1 MDTKTD
7 TFLYICIAQINY
19 NQMATLQFLY
29 RSKKDK
35 GNLTIR
41 FRHTKNIHYRY
52 VTKIVSEKKYWFT
65 TTGRHKNLS
74 NIATGGD
81 GVVKNHKKDLED
93 IRDKFLLKFTKEFND
108 GVIISK
114 EWFKEALSEIIA
126 IVIDKSEI
134 EKGQKVKEQK
144 ELELLDKEQNDYKTN
159 LVTTAI
165 QRVIEVEYFDKK
177 DSLRLYSQLMAKIVE
192 YQKVNKVKLKTKEV
206 TQDFINLFYG
216 FLVTYFKHRHS
227 TSNKHCKSLTHAVR
241 YQKNAF
247 PNIVEVSHNINNI
260 NYKRLTKSE
269 IRVQKDEIVI
279 PLSFSELDLIH
290 NTEVPERLQD
300 VKKTILF
307 ISEVG
312 LRVSDFNKLTDQN
325 IKTNNQGVKYWGF
338 WNKKT
343 GYDVVLPINK
353 RILKYIDCYDKP
365 KTTFKENDNVIL
377 NKQIKEICE
386 LAGLDEVVRSR
397 KSQSV
402 IVNGKKTRR
411 TISNTY
417 KKHEIITNHSFRRSF
432 ATNYI
437 NVIGAYN
444 VRAVTGHK
452 SDEMLYKYINESAI
466 NDDQITQMSTRMN
479 ENAERLEQKQKEP
492 QLNIVKKVSNQ

>member
-1 MDTKTD
+1 
-7 TFLYICIAQINY
+7 
-19 NQMATLQFLY
+19 MATLQFLY

-35 GNLTIR
+35 GSLTIR
-41 FRHTKNIHYRY
+41 FRHSSNIHYRY
-52 VTKIVSEKKYWFT
+52 ATKIVSNKEYWFT
-65 TTGRHKNLS
+65 TKGKHKNL
-74 NIATGGD
+74 NDIANKGTAE
-81 GVVKNHKKDLED
+81 VKNHKKDLED
-93 IRDKFLLKFTKEFND
+93 IRDKFLLKFTNEFNH

-114 EWFKEALSEIIA
+114 EWFNETLSEIVT

-134 EKGQKVKEQK
+134 EKRQKDKEQK
-144 ELELLDKEQNDYKTN
+144 KLELLDKEQDYYKTN

-177 DSLRLYSQLMAKIVE
+177 DSLRLFSQLMAKIVE
-192 YQKVNKVKLKTKEV
+192 YQKVKRVKLKTKDV
-206 TQDFINLFYG
+206 TQDFINGFYA
-216 FLVTYFKHRHS
+216 FLVTYFKHSHA

-247 PNIVEVSHNINNI
+247 PNTVEVSHNINSVK
-260 NYKRLTKSE
+260 YKRLTKSE
-269 IRVQKDEIVI
+269 IRDRKDEIVI

-290 NTEVPERLQD
+290 HTEVPERLQD

-312 LRVSDFNKLTDQN
+312 LRVSDFNKLTDEN

-343 GYDVVLPINK
+343 GYDVVLPVNQ
-353 RILKYIDCYDKP
+353 RILKYIDCYGKP

-386 LAGLDEVVRSR
+386 IAGIDEVIKSR

-402 IVNGKKTRR
+402 IVNGKSTRR
-411 TISNTY
+411 SISNTY
-417 KKHEIITNHSFRRSF
+417 KKFEIITNHSFRRSF

-437 NVIGAYN
+437 KVIGAYN

-452 SDEMLYKYINESAI
+452 SDEMLYNYINESSI
-466 NDDQITQMSTRMN
+466 NDDQISQMLKGMN
-479 ENAERLEQKQKEP
+479 DNAERLEQKQKEP
-492 QLNIVKKVSNQ
+492 QLNIVKRASS

>member
-1 MDTKTD
+1 
-7 TFLYICIAQINY
+7 
-19 NQMATLQFLY
+19 MATLQFLY

-41 FRHTKNIHYRY
+41 FRHSSNIHYRY
-52 VTKIVSEKKYWFT
+52 ATKIVSNKEYWFNT
-65 TTGRHKNLS
+65 KGKHKNL
-74 NIATGGD
+74 NDIANKGTGE
-81 GVVKNHKKDLED
+81 VKNHKKDLGD
-93 IRDKFLLKFTKEFND
+93 IRDKFLLKFTNEFNK

-114 EWFKEALSEIIA
+114 EWFNETLSEIVT

-134 EKGQKVKEQK
+134 EKRQKDKEQK
-144 ELELLDKEQNDYKTN
+144 EVELLDKEQDYYKTN

-177 DSLRLYSQLMAKIVE
+177 DSLRLFSQLMAKIVE
-192 YQKVNKVKLKTKEV
+192 YQKVKRVKLKTKDV
-206 TQDFINLFYG
+206 TQDFINGFYA
-216 FLVTYFKHRHS
+216 FLVTYFKHSHS

-247 PNIVEVSHNINNI
+247 PNTVEVSHNINSI
-260 NYKRLTKSE
+260 KYKRLTKSE
-269 IRVQKDEIVI
+269 IRERKDEVVI

-290 NTEVPERLQD
+290 DTEVPERLQD

-312 LRVSDFNKLTDQN
+312 LRVSDFNKLTDEN

-343 GYDVVLPINK
+343 GYDVVLPINQ
-353 RILKYIDCYDKP
+353 RILKYIDCYGKP

-386 LAGLDEVVRSR
+386 IAGIDEVIKSR

-402 IVNGKKTRR
+402 IVNGKSTRR
-411 TISNTY
+411 SISNTY
-417 KKHEIITNHSFRRSF
+417 KKFEIITNHSFRRSF

-437 NVIGAYN
+437 KVIGAYN

-452 SDEMLYKYINESAI
+452 SDEMLYNYINESSI
-466 NDDQITQMSTRMN
+466 NDDQISQMLKGMN
-479 ENAERLEQKQKEP
+479 ENAERLEQKQKKP
-492 QLNIVKKVSNQ
+492 QLNIVKRASS

>member
-1 MDTKTD
+1 MHYKK
-7 TFLYICIAQINY
+7 
-19 NQMATLQFLY
+19 MATLQFLY

-52 VTKIVSEKKYWFT
+52 VTNIVSEKKYWFT
-65 TTGRHKNLS
+65 TIGRHKNLN

-81 GVVKNHKKDLED
+81 AVVKNHKKDLED
-93 IRDKFLLKFTKEFND
+93 IRDKFLMKFTKEFNE

-114 EWFKEALSEIIA
+114 EWFKETLSEIIT

-134 EKGQKVKEQK
+134 EEKQKAKDEK
-144 ELELLDKEQNDYKTN
+144 ELELLDKEQNYNKSN

-177 DSLRLYSQLMAKIVE
+177 DSLRLFNQLMTKIVE
-192 YQKVNKVKLKTKEV
+192 YQKVKRVEIKTEEV
-206 TQDFINLFYG
+206 TQDFINSFYA
-216 FLVTYFKHRHS
+216 FLVTYFKHSHA

-247 PNIVEVSHNINNI
+247 PNIVEVSHNINSI

-300 VKKTILF
+300 AKKTILF

-312 LRVSDFNKLTDQN
+312 LRVSDFNKLTDDN

-353 RILKYIDCYDKP
+353 RILKYIDCYGKP
-365 KTTFKENDNVIL
+365 KTTFKENDGVIL
-377 NKQIKEICE
+377 NKQIKDICE
-386 LAGLDEVVRSR
+386 LAGIDEVVKSR

-402 IVNGKKTRR
+402 IVNSKKTRR

-417 KKHEIITNHSFRRSF
+417 KKYEIITNHSFRRSF

-452 SDEMLYKYINESAI
+452 SDEMLYKYINESSI
-466 NDDQITQMSTRMN
+466 NDDQITQMSTKMN
-479 ENAERLEQKQKEP
+479 ENAERLEQKQKKTDTI
-492 QLNIVKKVSNQ
+492 LKSV

>member
-1 MDTKTD
+1 
-7 TFLYICIAQINY
+7 
-19 NQMATLQFLY
+19 MATLQFLY

-41 FRHTKNIHYRY
+41 FRHSSNIHYRY
-52 VTKIVSEKKYWFT
+52 TTKIVSNKEYWFT
-65 TTGRHKNLS
+65 TKGRHKNL
-74 NIATGGD
+74 NDIANKGTSE
-81 GVVKNHKKDLED
+81 VKNHKKDLEN
-93 IRDKFLLKFTKEFND
+93 IRDKFLLKFTKEFNH

-114 EWFKEALSEIIA
+114 EWFNETLSEIVT
-126 IVIDKSEI
+126 IVIDKTEI
-134 EKGQKVKEQK
+134 EKRQKIKEQK
-144 ELELLDKEQNDYKTN
+144 ELELLDKEQNDYKIN

-165 QRVIEVEYFDKK
+165 ERVIEVEYFDKK
-177 DSLRLYSQLMAKIVE
+177 DSLRLFSQLMVKIVE
-192 YQKVNKVKLKTKEV
+192 YQKVKKVKLKTKDV
-206 TQDFINLFYG
+206 TQDFINGFYA
-216 FLVTYFKHRHS
+216 FLVTYFKHSHA

-247 PNIVEVSHNINNI
+247 PNIVEVSHNINSVK
-260 NYKRLTKSE
+260 YKRLTKSE
-269 IRVQKDEIVI
+269 IRMQKDEIVI

-290 NTEVPERLQD
+290 NTEVPVNLQD

-312 LRVSDFNKLTDQN
+312 LRVSDFNKLTDEN
-325 IKTNNQGVKYWGF
+325 IKTNNQGLKYWGF

-353 RILKYIDCYDKP
+353 RILKYIDCYGKP

-386 LAGLDEVVRSR
+386 IAGIDEVVKSR
-397 KSQSV
+397 KSQRI
-402 IVNGKKTRR
+402 IVNGKNTRR

-417 KKHEIITNHSFRRSF
+417 KKYEIITNHSFRRSF

-437 NVIGAYN
+437 KVIGAYN

-452 SDEMLYKYINESAI
+452 SDEMLYKYINESSI
-466 NDDQITQMSTRMN
+466 NDDQISQMLKRMN

-492 QLNIVKKVSNQ
+492 QLNIIKNVSNQ

>member
-1 MDTKTD
+1 
-7 TFLYICIAQINY
+7 
-19 NQMATLQFLY
+19 MATLQFLY

-41 FRHTKNIHYRY
+41 FRHSSNIHYRY
-52 VTKIVSEKKYWFT
+52 TTKIVSNKEFWFT
-65 TTGRHKNLS
+65 TKGKHKNL
-74 NIATGGD
+74 NDIANKGTAE
-81 GVVKNHKKDLED
+81 VKNHKKKLED
-93 IRDKFLLKFTKEFND
+93 IRDKFLLKFTKEFNN

-114 EWFKEALSEIIA
+114 EWFNETLSEIVT
-126 IVIDKSEI
+126 IVIDKTEI
-134 EKGQKVKEQK
+134 EKRQKVKEQN

-165 QRVIEVEYFDKK
+165 ERVIEVEYFDKK
-177 DSLRLYSQLMAKIVE
+177 DSLRLFNQLMTKIVE
-192 YQKVNKVKLKTKEV
+192 YQKVKKVRLKTRDV
-206 TQDFINLFYG
+206 TQDFINSFYA
-216 FLVTYFKHRHS
+216 FLVTHFKHSHA

-247 PNIVEVSHNINNI
+247 PNIVEVSHNINSVK
-260 NYKRLTKSE
+260 YKKLTNSE

-279 PLSFSELDLIH
+279 TLSFSELDLIH

-312 LRVSDFNKLTDQN
+312 LRVSDFNKLTDEN

-353 RILKYIDCYDKP
+353 RILKYIDCYGKP

-386 LAGLDEVVRSR
+386 IAGIDDIVKSR

-402 IVNGKKTRR
+402 IVNGKNTRR

-417 KKHEIITNHSFRRSF
+417 KKYEIITNHSFRRSF

-437 NVIGAYN
+437 KVIGAYN

-452 SDEMLYKYINESAI
+452 SDEMLYKYINESSI
-466 NDDQITQMSTRMN
+466 NDDQISQMLKGMN
-479 ENAERLEQKQKEP
+479 ENAERLEQEHKKP
-492 QLNIVKKVSNQ
+492 QLNIIKNVSNQ

>member
-1 MDTKTD
+1 
-7 TFLYICIAQINY
+7 
-19 NQMATLQFLY
+19 MATLQFLY

-41 FRHTKNIHYRY
+41 FRHSSNIHYRY
-52 VTKIVSEKKYWFT
+52 TTKIVSNKEYWFT
-65 TTGRHKNLS
+65 TKGKHKNL
-74 NIATGGD
+74 NDIANKGNA
-81 GVVKNHKKDLED
+81 VVKNHKKDLED
-93 IRDKFLLKFTKEFND
+93 IRDKFLLKFTTEFNN

-114 EWFKEALSEIIA
+114 EWFKETLSEIVT

-134 EKGQKVKEQK
+134 EKRQKAKEQK
-144 ELELLDKEQNDYKTN
+144 ELEILNKEQNNYKTN

-177 DSLRLYSQLMAKIVE
+177 DSLRLYSQLMSKIVE
-192 YQKVNKVKLKTKEV
+192 YQKVKRIKLKTKDI
-206 TQDFINLFYG
+206 TQDFINSFYA
-216 FLVTYFKHRHS
+216 FLVTYFKHSHG

-269 IRVQKDEIVI
+269 IREQKDEIVI

-290 NTEVPERLQD
+290 NTEVPESLQD

-307 ISEVG
+307 VSEVG
-312 LRVSDFNKLTDQN
+312 LRVSDFNKLTDEN

-353 RILKYIDCYDKP
+353 RILKYLDCYGKP
-365 KTTFKENDNVIL
+365 KTTFKENDDVIL
-377 NKQIKEICE
+377 NEQIKEICE
-386 LAGLDEVVRSR
+386 IAGIDDLVKSR

-411 TISNTY
+411 TISNIY
-417 KKHEIITNHSFRRSF
+417 KKYEIITNHTFRRSF

-437 NVIGAYN
+437 KVIGAYN

-466 NDDQITQMSTRMN
+466 NDDQITQMSNRMN
-479 ENAERLEQKQKEP
+479 ENAERLEQEHKKP
-492 QLNIVKKVSNQ
+492 QLNIIKNVSNQ

>member
-1 MDTKTD
+1 M
-7 TFLYICIAQINY
+7 
-19 NQMATLQFLY
+19 
-29 RSKKDK
+29 
-35 GNLTIR
+35 NLTTVLL
-41 FRHTKNIHYRY
+41 FQKN
-52 VTKIVSEKKYWFT
+52 
-65 TTGRHKNLS
+65 G
-74 NIATGGD
+74 
-81 GVVKNHKKDLED
+81 
-93 IRDKFLLKFTKEFND
+93 FN
-108 GVIISK
+108 
-114 EWFKEALSEIIA
+114 ETLSEIVT

-134 EKGQKVKEQK
+134 EKRQKSKEQK
-144 ELELLDKEQNDYKTN
+144 DLELLGKEQNYYKNN

-177 DSLRLYSQLMAKIVE
+177 DSLRLFSQLMAKVVE
-192 YQKVNKVKLKTKEV
+192 YQKVKRLKLKTKDV
-206 TQDFINLFYG
+206 TQDFINGFYA
-216 FLVTYFKHRHS
+216 FLVTYFKHSHA

-247 PNIVEVSHNINNI
+247 PNIVEVSHNINSVK
-260 NYKRLTKSE
+260 YKRLTKSE
-269 IRVQKDEIVI
+269 IRVRKDEIVI

-312 LRVSDFNKLTDQN
+312 LRVSDFNKLTDEN

-343 GYDVVLPINK
+343 GYDVVLPINQ
-353 RILKYIDCYDKP
+353 RILKYIDCYGKP
-365 KTTFKENDNVIL
+365 KTTFKENDNVTL

-386 LAGLDEVVRSR
+386 IAGIDGVVKSR

-402 IVNGKKTRR
+402 IVNGKSTRR
-411 TISNTY
+411 SISNTY
-417 KKHEIITNHSFRRSF
+417 KKFEIITNHSFRRSF

-437 NVIGAYN
+437 KVIGAYN

-452 SDEMLYKYINESAI
+452 SDEMLYNYINESSI
-466 NDDQITQMSTRMN
+466 NDDQISQMLKGMN

-492 QLNIVKKVSNQ
+492 QLNLVKRASS